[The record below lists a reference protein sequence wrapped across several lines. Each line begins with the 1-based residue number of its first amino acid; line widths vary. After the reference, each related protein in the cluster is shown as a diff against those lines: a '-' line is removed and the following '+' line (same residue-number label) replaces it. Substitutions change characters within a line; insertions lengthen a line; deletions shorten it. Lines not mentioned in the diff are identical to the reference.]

1 MGWKEGYEMGY
12 GLGNAYNEGKMDRA
26 KLADM
31 EGLANE
37 RNSMAKYRGAQVQ
50 AFEQDLAN
58 KKRIGLLSEK
68 VMNGMSPERAVA
80 LTGTQGQQM
89 GLVTPFSKQ
98 DVSGESGMQY
108 GMPATG
114 AQAEGDVGA
123 QGFVEPSPQVGLQ
136 SASTQAPQNKFA
148 TNPIAQ
154 RAKEI
159 AYYGKMAEGT
169 RSIDPKASMEFSKRG
184 SELKT
189 QHMQEIE
196 KEANIIGKLAEHIGM
211 DAVIANWDNLAQEI
225 PLLGVIDRKSINFD
239 NKVVSYKD
247 ENGKVIFNAVKKP
260 DGKYH
265 IEKAVDEAKNAR
277 EERRLD
283 LTEKRYNLSE
293 RRQESMQNRLENPR
307 ERKVVSY
314 DAAGNA
320 SVVNLDTGESMPVKG
335 GQGIGKP
342 QVKKGTGKVTAK
354 ELLQGVVPNANVT
367 PNNQLK
373 PMTPEIEKQIRSK
386 ARTQEEAIKMATE
399 LGYNPYR

>member
-12 GLGNAYNEGKMDRA
+12 GLGNAYNEGKMNRV
-26 KLADM
+26 KLAGM

-58 KKRIGLLSEK
+58 KKRIGLLSDEITR
-68 VMNGMSPERAVA
+68 GTSPQRAAA
-80 LTGTQGQQM
+80 LTGTQGQQI
-89 GLVTPFSKQ
+89 GLATPFSEQ
-98 DVSGESGMQY
+98 DVSDESGMQY
-108 GMPATG
+108 GMEATG
-114 AQAEGDVGA
+114 AQKMGDVGA
-123 QGFVEPSPQVGLQ
+123 QGYIAPTPQPPKIQPTNNPVAREAEQ
-136 SASTQAPQNKFA
+136 YAYNMEMAKRTRSFDPEVSAKFA
-148 TNPIAQ
+148 K
-154 RAKEI
+154 RAE
-159 AYYGKMAEGT
+159 ES
-169 RSIDPKASMEFSKRG
+169 RSHQMEAMTKAV
-184 SELKT
+184 
-189 QHMQEIE
+189 
-196 KEANIIGKLAEHIGM
+196 NIVGKLSETMGM
-211 DAVIANWDNLAQEI
+211 DWVIE
-225 PLLGVIDRKSINFD
+225 NFD
-239 NKVVSYKD
+239 NLRKLDPVLELANPKGINMDSR
-247 ENGKVIFNAVKKP
+247 NKVITYNDEKGNVLFRAARMP

-265 IEKAVDEAKNAR
+265 VEKAADEAKNAR
-277 EERRLD
+277 EERRLE